1 MNIFIHNRAVDRYSL
16 DMGSTRSLLGALLA
30 TLALLL
36 VAAVPARAADFNLAI
51 DNAVLDLGSIGGVK
65 AIDSTS
71 QPPDPPATLT
81 GTLKNGQ
88 VKVPRAKF
96 VFPTKTTEVT
106 NGLEATVDL
115 SANKDITGRFDAATG
130 ELTLAFD
137 LKATV
142 QALDQTCVIDPI
154 RASLSTRYG
163 KPYLGVPFSDG
174 IDGPGALSGHW
185 DDLPAPTG
193 GMVCQIVGQ
202 VITGPGGIWMAHGL
216 AEPRKCEDDPSH
228 PGCDESNPCANEPCP
243 GEDGQPKLSLSVS
256 PKSKKVKAGRSA
268 VLKVK
273 IKNSGDGPASG
284 AKVCAKVPRKKAQTR
299 KCFKVSVPAHKSLT
313 RKFRIKVKKKARGS
327 LKATFK
333 LTAPGS
339 PARTAKAKI
348 KILRK

>member
-1 MNIFIHNRAVDRYSL
+1 M
-16 DMGSTRSLLGALLA
+16 A

-36 VAAVPARAADFNLAI
+36 VTAVPAKAAGFNLAI
-51 DNAVLDLGSIGGVK
+51 DHAVLDLGSISGVK

-81 GTLKNGQ
+81 GTMKNGQ
-88 VKVPRAKF
+88 VKVPRANF

-115 SANKDITGRFDAATG
+115 SANKDITGRFNEATG
-130 ELTLAFD
+130 ELTLGFD

-174 IDGPGALSGHW
+174 TGGQGALSGHW
-185 DDLPAPTG
+185 EDLPAPTG

-202 VITGPGGIWMAHGL
+202 LTTGPGGIWMAHGL
-216 AEPRKCEDDPSH
+216 SEPRKCEDDPTH
-228 PGCDESNPCANEPCP
+228 PGCDESNPCANSPC
-243 GEDGQPKLSLSVS
+243 DPKLSISVS
-256 PKSKKVKAGRSA
+256 PKSKAVKAGKSA
-268 VLKVK
+268 VLKVMV
-273 IKNSGDGPASG
+273 KNSGDGAASG
-284 AKVCAKVPRKKAQTR
+284 ARICAKVPRKKAQTP

-313 RKFRIKVKKKARGS
+313 RKFRIKVKKKASGS
-327 LKATFK
+327 FKATFK
-333 LTAPGS
+333 VTTPGF
-339 PARTAKAKI
+339 PPKAAKATI
-348 KILRK
+348 KVLRKKT